1 MEGSGHKFRTSPPI
15 LLATGVAIGLML
27 AAALFAAAPHF
38 TATANQESGR
48 TGALAYDVSDSTAPL
63 SPPAPGTP
71 DPAPVVVSSLSQL
84 LPGLE
89 AKVAA
94 HPNDADLQI
103 LLARTYAE
111 LGQTEKAQA
120 LMESLHQHFPS
131 NNGSVPFARAQALME
146 GEQSADLRKAIHL
159 FEQSA
164 RNEPTLAD
172 RKSTRLNSSHSQ
184 QSRMPS
190 SA

>member
-1 MEGSGHKFRTSPPI
+1 MLFR
-15 LLATGVAIGLML
+15 
-27 AAALFAAAPHF
+27 
-38 TATANQESGR
+38 
-48 TGALAYDVSDSTAPL
+48 SDSTAP
-63 SPPAPGTP
+63 GTP
-71 DPAPVVVSSLSQL
+71 YPAPVVVSSLSQL

-94 HPNDADLQI
+94 HPKDADLQI

-146 GEQSADLRKAIHL
+146 GEQTADLRKAIHL

-164 RNEPTLAD
+164 RNESTLAHLARLHQGQILVRLGDPQRAVQIWRDYISTLPLHDERRFAIEAELANLSLD
-172 RKSTRLNSSHSQ
+172 RR
-184 QSRMPS
+184 
-190 SA
+190 